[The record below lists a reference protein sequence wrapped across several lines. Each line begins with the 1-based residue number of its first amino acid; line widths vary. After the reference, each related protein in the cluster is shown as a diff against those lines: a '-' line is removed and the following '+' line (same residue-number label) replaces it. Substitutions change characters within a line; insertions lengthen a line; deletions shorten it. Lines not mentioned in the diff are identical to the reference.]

1 MSVEKQTTLQTALKE
16 WSVAVDALS
25 RGETAVLL
33 RKGGIKEHNGR
44 FIAQAERAVL
54 FPTFEHQKPELLKPH
69 YQSLVTPVSAG
80 WHPPTI
86 ELKAWAEISH
96 IFLTTDEHKVSALAD
111 FHIWQP
117 QLAQERLKWKPQQPL
132 YVMALRVYRL
142 PEPVIIPWTES
153 YKGCR
158 SWVDLDEA
166 LVIER
171 ALPAIAEMEYKAEV
185 AKIEALLS

>member
-80 WHPPTI
+80 WHPPDR
-86 ELKAWAEISH
+86 KS
-96 IFLTTDEHKVSALAD
+96 V
-111 FHIWQP
+111 
-117 QLAQERLKWKPQQPL
+117 
-132 YVMALRVYRL
+132 V
-142 PEPVIIPWTES
+142 
-153 YKGCR
+153 
-158 SWVDLDEA
+158 
-166 LVIER
+166 
-171 ALPAIAEMEYKAEV
+171 
-185 AKIEALLS
+185 